1 MSETGGPEHDHE
13 PVPGLPG
20 RLPEGEHILWQGAPS
35 SAKVSRQVMK
45 TRWIAGYFAVLVTWN
60 ITAGIYDGRLPSE
73 ILFSSGALAILS
85 TIAIGLLE
93 AFAWGVQK
101 TTLYTITNKRV
112 VMRIGVALSATFN
125 LPFTRIV
132 SADMREG
139 PDGTGDIA
147 LTLKPGDRLSWLV
160 FWPHVRGF
168 NKGVLMPQMICLKDV
183 AIAGNV
189 LSAALAGSRTAGDAL
204 PQRSATAQ
212 QAGRVPGR
220 RLIEAA
226 E

>member
-1 MSETGGPEHDHE
+1 MSETGGPEHDYE
-13 PVPGLPG
+13 PVPGLPA
-20 RLPEGEHILWQGAPS
+20 RLPEGEYILWQGTPS
-35 SAKVSRQVMK
+35 SAKVSRNVMK
-45 TRWIAGYFAVLVTWN
+45 TRWIAGYFAVLVLWN
-60 ITAGIYDGRLPSE
+60 ITAGLYDGRLPSE
-73 ILFSSGALAILS
+73 ILFSSGALTIMS
-85 TIAIGLLE
+85 TIVVGLME

-139 PDGTGDIA
+139 KDGSGDIA
-147 LTLKPGDRLSWLV
+147 LTLKPGDKLSWLV

-168 NKGVLMPQMICLKDV
+168 KKGALMPQMICLKDV

-189 LSAALAGSRTAGDAL
+189 LSAALSGSRSAGDAM
-204 PQRSATAQ
+204 PQSLTPAKKT
-212 QAGRVPGR
+212 GRVAGGR
-220 RLIEAA
+220 FIEAA

>member
-1 MSETGGPEHDHE
+1 MSETGGPEHDYE
-13 PVPGLPG
+13 PVPGLPA
-20 RLPEGEHILWQGAPS
+20 RLPEGEYILWQGTPS
-35 SAKVSRQVMK
+35 SAKVSRNVMK
-45 TRWIAGYFAVLVTWN
+45 TRWIAGYFAVLVLWN
-60 ITAGIYDGRLPSE
+60 ITAGLYDGRLPSE
-73 ILFSSGALAILS
+73 ILFSSGALTIMS
-85 TIAIGLLE
+85 TIVVGLME

-139 PDGTGDIA
+139 KDGSGDIA
-147 LTLKPGDRLSWLV
+147 LTLKPGDKLSWLV

-168 NKGVLMPQMICLKDV
+168 KKGALMPQMICLKDV

-189 LSAALAGSRTAGDAL
+189 LSAALSGSRSVGDAM
-204 PQRSATAQ
+204 PQSLTPAKKT
-212 QAGRVPGR
+212 GRVAGGR
-220 RLIEAA
+220 FIEAA